1 MKKANLDFS
10 IPFSEQTLSLV
21 DLIRL
26 KISYKRLLKPLDSS
40 RSCNA
45 FEVPMIQVS
54 DCTRCSSVPTNT
66 NFWLIALMIRSR
78 ESIFTVGLR
87 WSNFLS
93 HIVLCVDH
101 KLEHGQQCQWKF
113 SKIVFGVWK
122 FGSYCWL
129 VDAVLLLLCLIVGV
143 FLYVTSVLRF
153 SVGFVDR
160 CCP

>member
-1 MKKANLDFS
+1 
-10 IPFSEQTLSLV
+10 
-21 DLIRL
+21 
-26 KISYKRLLKPLDSS
+26 
-40 RSCNA
+40 
-45 FEVPMIQVS
+45 
-54 DCTRCSSVPTNT
+54 
-66 NFWLIALMIRSR
+66 MIRSR